1 MFVASCSKEV
11 HGSNRLAQSTNG
23 DVILQLNHNFV
34 KESEGGILVLYD
46 VISKCGFVLDSP

>member
-1 MFVASCSKEV
+1 MFVASCTKEV

-34 KESEGGILVLYD
+34 KESGGGIEVL
-46 VISKCGFVLDSP
+46 CMM